1 MLQNICFILK
11 NEDSPLHQGN
21 SSQATRNHSVNQAA
35 IPHKQVGVAAFSLPQ
50 KEVGMNRFFK
60 VFWPWL
66 MVPVFWLVVG
76 LLLFAMCGCARV
88 QYVPVETV
96 RVDSVYGVRWF
107 SDSTFLKD
115 SIYIE
120 LRAERDTVYRTEY
133 RYRTHWRDRV
143 VHDTLETVRVD
154 SVSVPV
160 PVERKLSRWEE
171 TLSLIHI

>member
-1 MLQNICFILK
+1 
-11 NEDSPLHQGN
+11 
-21 SSQATRNHSVNQAA
+21 
-35 IPHKQVGVAAFSLPQ
+35 
-50 KEVGMNRFFK
+50 MNRFFK

-120 LRAERDTVYRTEY
+120 LRAERDTVNIDIGHIGETAWCM
-133 RYRTHWRDRV
+133 THWRRSGW
-143 VHDTLETVRVD
+143 TVYQYRFRWNVSFRGGRKPSCITEALRFWLWLFVSLSD
-154 SVSVPV
+154 S
-160 PVERKLSRWEE
+160 EGLC
-171 TLSLIHI
+171 TG

>member
-1 MLQNICFILK
+1 
-11 NEDSPLHQGN
+11 
-21 SSQATRNHSVNQAA
+21 
-35 IPHKQVGVAAFSLPQ
+35 
-50 KEVGMNRFFK
+50 MNRFFK

-88 QYVPVETV
+88 QYIPVETV

-133 RYRTHWRDRV
+133 RYRTHWRRSGW
-143 VHDTLETVRVD
+143 TVYQYRFRWNVSFRGGRKPSCITEDLRFWLWLFVSLSD
-154 SVSVPV
+154 S
-160 PVERKLSRWEE
+160 EGWC
-171 TLSLIHI
+171 TG

>member
-1 MLQNICFILK
+1 
-11 NEDSPLHQGN
+11 
-21 SSQATRNHSVNQAA
+21 
-35 IPHKQVGVAAFSLPQ
+35 
-50 KEVGMNRFFK
+50 MNRFFK

-120 LRAERDTVYRTEY
+120 LRRRGTQCIGQNIDIGHLERPRGA
-133 RYRTHWRDRV
+133 
-143 VHDTLETVRVD
+143 
-154 SVSVPV
+154 
-160 PVERKLSRWEE
+160 
-171 TLSLIHI
+171 

>member
-1 MLQNICFILK
+1 M
-11 NEDSPLHQGN
+11 
-21 SSQATRNHSVNQAA
+21 
-35 IPHKQVGVAAFSLPQ
+35 
-50 KEVGMNRFFK
+50 
-60 VFWPWL
+60 
-66 MVPVFWLVVG
+66 
-76 LLLFAMCGCARV
+76 
-88 QYVPVETV
+88 
-96 RVDSVYGVRWF
+96 YGVRWF

-171 TLSLIHI
+171 TKLHYGGFALLAVVVCILIGFGRLVYRLKK

>member
-1 MLQNICFILK
+1 
-11 NEDSPLHQGN
+11 
-21 SSQATRNHSVNQAA
+21 
-35 IPHKQVGVAAFSLPQ
+35 
-50 KEVGMNRFFK
+50 MNRFFK

-88 QYVPVETV
+88 QYIPVETV

-154 SVSVPV
+154 SVFRGW
-160 PVERKLSRWEE
+160 RKPSCITEDLRFWLWLFVSLSDSEGWC
-171 TLSLIHI
+171 TG

>member
-35 IPHKQVGVAAFSLPQ
+35 IPHKQVGVAAFSL
-50 KEVGMNRFFK
+50 
-60 VFWPWL
+60 
-66 MVPVFWLVVG
+66 LVVG

-171 TLSLIHI
+171 TKLHYGGFALMAVVVCILIGFGRFVYRLKK

>member
-1 MLQNICFILK
+1 MADGAGVLARGRPVIVCHVWMCTGTIYSGGNG
-11 NEDSPLHQGN
+11 QGG
-21 SSQATRNHSVNQAA
+21 Q
-35 IPHKQVGVAAFSLPQ
+35 
-50 KEVGMNRFFK
+50 
-60 VFWPWL
+60 
-66 MVPVFWLVVG
+66 
-76 LLLFAMCGCARV
+76 RV
-88 QYVPVETV
+88 WCT
-96 RVDSVYGVRWF
+96 F

-171 TLSLIHI
+171 TKLHYGGFALLAVVVCILIGFGRLVYRLKK